1 MQSFHGVKTRG
12 GSQTELIC
20 GRRTARLLSV
30 NAGTRHIS
38 HSKQSQSRNTGLVDA
53 GRLLSLGTG
62 GDGQRRLCCLQ
73 KGVAVRI
80 FSQACPKLFSCS
92 LWDKQPFFFSF
103 FFGSNI
109 LILMNLAI
117 FQRLRLNDP
126 SDLRASYIGL

>member
-53 GRLLSLGTG
+53 GRLLSLGRG
-62 GDGQRRLCCLQ
+62 GGRAETALLPS
-73 KGVAVRI
+73 KGGG
-80 FSQACPKLFSCS
+80 SEN
-92 LWDKQPFFFSF
+92 FFS
-103 FFGSNI
+103 SVSETI
-109 LILMNLAI
+109 LVFSL
-117 FQRLRLNDP
+117 
-126 SDLRASYIGL
+126 G